1 MSLRQISKHSL
12 GQALWPLAGK
22 PVSRLFLRRERG
34 LILMFNYIG
43 EPIVRGV
50 SEDLFL
56 TLPEFRATLDFV
68 QRSLCPLDPE
78 TFLALLEQEKL
89 PRGATLL
96 TFDDCAGK
104 MVDEGLPELLARG
117 LKACFFAN
125 PGLMDAGRTVPALEL
140 MDLCHSVSKGHYE
153 LHLPDLTSIEISDAA
168 SRATAY
174 RRMWPKILRTPSRQQ
189 ASLFDTIRREFGVH
203 GCVSPE
209 AQLTDWEGLHKVR
222 ASGMLVGNHTMF
234 HSSVD
239 ADGIEQFTADIETAY
254 RDLEKRFGPS
264 RRMFCYPYGRDID
277 ATPATTESLR
287 RLETAYGFLT
297 QGGVACARKTGLL
310 NLRREEASYSAGAVK
325 LTPLLA
331 TIR

>member
-1 MSLRQISKHSL
+1 MNLRRTSKWTL
-12 GQALWPLAGK
+12 GETLWPLAGK
-22 PVSRLFLRRERG
+22 PVSRLFLRRGRG
-34 LILMFNYIG
+34 LILMFNYMG
-43 EPIVRGV
+43 NPIVQGV

-56 TLPEFRATLDFV
+56 TLSEFRATLDFV
-68 QRSLCPLDPE
+68 QKSLCPLDPE

-89 PRGATLL
+89 PPGATLL

-104 MVDEGLPELLARG
+104 MVEEGLPELLGRG

-140 MDLCHSVSKGHYE
+140 MDLCRSAPKGQYE
-153 LHLPDLTSIEISDAA
+153 IHLPDLTVIDISDAS
-168 SRATAY
+168 SRAAAY

-189 ASLFDTIRREFGVH
+189 VALFDAIRREFDVDEGV
-203 GCVSPE
+203 SRD
-209 AQLTDWEGLHKVR
+209 ARLTDWEGLHKLR
-222 ASGMLVGNHTMF
+222 AVGMLVGNHTMF

-239 ADGIEQFTADIETAY
+239 ADGIEQFTADVDTAY
-254 RDLEKRFGPS
+254 RDLERRLGPS

-287 RLETAYGFLT
+287 RLETSYGFLT

-310 NLRREEASYSAGAVK
+310 NLNREEASYSAGAVK
-325 LTPLLA
+325 LTPILA